1 MLKPISACHSSH
13 LNPKINIGVFVDNEQ
28 PWFQLTIEVIGVYY
42 YYPFSAVSD
51 PGKLYNDLRWN
62 LSRPQGFEAVMRVRC
77 SQGLQVQEYAG
88 SFCKRIPTDIDLP
101 AIDCDKTIMVTF
113 KYDDKFQENSECAFQ
128 CALLYTT
135 VYGQRRIKVIN
146 LSLPCTSMLSNLFR
160 TADLDTQFAC
170 ILKQG
175 LFHLKTGKY
184 LNFLQFREQIIN
196 LCINILHAYRKFC
209 ATVSSS
215 GQLILP
221 EALKLLPLYTLVLE
235 RDIELRDA
243 IEEYEDDDSLN
254 SCLRSFVAP
263 DYFLPALAAANI
275 ATDSFCKPR
284 LLLASSPARLTA
296 CSPLLASPARL
307 TTTRRRPLVSC
318 KFTFLV
324 KAHLLKQKGLG
335 IAGCTTVTMDQMKR
349 MQQLVDD
356 SELRKKNSKPK
367 EVSLPSSSASS
378 NMASKSSFSG
388 YLPPGYNLLR
398 TSLLQK
404 EKAHIEKLLEPT
416 KTIWKQKGAINFEG
430 EYKDKIFISK
440 LLINAI
446 NEVGHQN
453 VVQVVTDNAPVCK
466 IVGLLVEAKY
476 PHLFWT
482 LCVVHILNLAL
493 KNICAPTDSLRNKEA
508 FDECKCSLAD
518 TRFASTII
526 TLKRFGQI
534 KKCLENM
541 VISERW
547 DVYKEDDV
555 VKAKVVKYYILDDL
569 FWQKIDYILAFTSL
583 IYEILRKMDTDQ
595 SCLHLVYEWW
605 DEMIEKMR
613 VAISKGAHSIIAMS
627 GSKNFPI
634 VFLLIGTS
642 KFQGKGKS
650 ALKDITPIHPNE
662 EVSMRSLPLF
672 QLPLMI
678 FFDNDAMRD
687 RGLMS
692 LIKWWVIHGASAP
705 TLQSLALK
713 LLGQP
718 SSSSCCGRN
727 WSTYNFI
734 YSLKRN
740 KITPQRAED
749 LVYVHYNLRLL
760 SRRSPHYNEG
770 ESKMWDVGADGFDSM
785 DMEGAAILEIVNLS
799 LD

>member
-1 MLKPISACHSSH
+1 MLGVHGKGLMEEELLALGS
-13 LNPKINIGVFVDNEQ
+13 IGCVE
-28 PWFQLTIEVIGVYY
+28 
-42 YYPFSAVSD
+42 
-51 PGKLYNDLRWN
+51 
-62 LSRPQGFEAVMRVRC
+62 
-77 SQGLQVQEYAG
+77 
-88 SFCKRIPTDIDLP
+88 
-101 AIDCDKTIMVTF
+101 
-113 KYDDKFQENSECAFQ
+113 
-128 CALLYTT
+128 
-135 VYGQRRIKVIN
+135 
-146 LSLPCTSMLSNLFR
+146 
-160 TADLDTQFAC
+160 
-170 ILKQG
+170 
-175 LFHLKTGKY
+175 
-184 LNFLQFREQIIN
+184 NFLWAMLWNVKACEVGGEVGR
-196 LCINILHAYRKFC
+196 C
-209 ATVSSS
+209 
-215 GQLILP
+215 
-221 EALKLLPLYTLVLE
+221 
-235 RDIELRDA
+235 
-243 IEEYEDDDSLN
+243 LN

-318 KFTFLV
+318 KFTFLTV
-324 KAHLLKQKGLG
+324 HPRDLSHSSYNTAH
-335 IAGCTTVTMDQMKR
+335 
-349 MQQLVDD
+349 
-356 SELRKKNSKPK
+356 
-367 EVSLPSSSASS
+367 
-378 NMASKSSFSG
+378 FG

-613 VAISKGAHSIIAMS
+613 VAISKGAHGIIAMS